1 MVYKSYSSSYSFISD
16 GKNTKEEKHE
26 MLNNN
31 NQDIKK
37 LGTQNYN
44 NLMNKTMKQN
54 FYKTHNNKSLYGTT
68 GVVNMKDQK
77 KFRIQEQIN
86 NKKHKEY
93 LSNKKYDMLF
103 KSNKNKTI
111 EHKKDNK
118 KSVAVIKNPFSS
130 FKKLLNVFDEPFF
143 NQ

>member
-1 MVYKSYSSSYSFISD
+1 MVKILKKKS
-16 GKNTKEEKHE
+16 HE

-77 KFRIQEQIN
+77 KFSNSRT
-86 NKKHKEY
+86 NK
-93 LSNKKYDMLF
+93 
-103 KSNKNKTI
+103 
-111 EHKKDNK
+111 
-118 KSVAVIKNPFSS
+118 
-130 FKKLLNVFDEPFF
+130 
-143 NQ
+143 

>member
-111 EHKKDNK
+111 KHKKDDK
-118 KSVAVIKNPFSS
+118 KSVAVINNPFSS